1 MNDILIYIYSYV
13 TSPQFIMG
21 ILTGLVA
28 SIIKN
33 IFDYYASRRR
43 DYSGSWIDEI
53 ENNSITGKARRIFP
67 VEESDRKYDIVGKIR
82 DKSMIV
88 VFNQINETGNSY
100 GCLHAMRIEDG
111 VYKGFYISGTYLEK
125 IGGDNV
131 DGSHPT
137 KITLKK
143 ASPGFGTI

>member
-1 MNDILIYIYSYV
+1 
-13 TSPQFIMG
+13 
-21 ILTGLVA
+21 
-28 SIIKN
+28 
-33 IFDYYASRRR
+33 
-43 DYSGSWIDEI
+43 
-53 ENNSITGKARRIFP
+53 
-67 VEESDRKYDIVGKIR
+67 
-82 DKSMIV
+82 MIV

-143 ASPGFGTI
+143 VKSASLWERMLALFARL